1 MGKLEDHALVLLTHI
16 SKNRFEL
23 KGIAT
28 FVEKCGIP
36 RSSLMFLLRTPEG
49 KDILHKIAKRYG
61 FQFRILVISP
71 YLIDVVKTDIEYEQ
85 TAS

>member
-1 MGKLEDHALVLLTHI
+1 MGKLEDHALALLSFV
-16 SKNRFEL
+16 SKNRFTIR
-23 KGIAT
+23 GIAN

-49 KDILHKIAKRYG
+49 KDILSKVAKRYG
-61 FQFRILVISP
+61 FQFKILAISP
-71 YLIDVVKTDIEYEQ
+71 YLIDAVKTEIEYEK